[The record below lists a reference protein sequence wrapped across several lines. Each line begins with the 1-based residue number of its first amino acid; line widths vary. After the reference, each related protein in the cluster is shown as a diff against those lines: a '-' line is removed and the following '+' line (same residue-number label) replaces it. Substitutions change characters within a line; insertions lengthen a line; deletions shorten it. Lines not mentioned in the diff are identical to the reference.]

1 MKANLWAL
9 ALLLPLT
16 LSLGCAASYK
26 ERINQQLWEREMRL
40 MEDCNYRLKWQ
51 IEDMQHALD
60 DANARIQTL
69 TKETGTLRDRGSST
83 GPDLTLP
90 PALRSPNGTGR
101 DSEAPTLPPRRTR
114 WTCSRAG
121 NLARVPRDARRP
133 CRQIPARP
141 RRSTGSTITMFR
153 RRVLQRLPAGNRCAE
168 DRLDPDANVERI
180 VLNPVAHRRRSTRK
194 INRHRAR

>member
-1 MKANLWAL
+1 MKTNPWAL
-9 ALLLPLT
+9 ALLLPLV
-16 LSLGCAASYK
+16 LSLGCAAAYK

-90 PALRSPNGTGR
+90 PALR
-101 DSEAPTLPPRRTR
+101 LPMGQAATAKRPHYPRHRAR

-121 NLARVPRDARRP
+121 NLTLVPRDVRRP
-133 CRQIPARP
+133 CRQIPVRP

-153 RRVLQRLPAGNRCAE
+153 RRVSHRPPAGNRA
-168 DRLDPDANVERI
+168 PRI
-180 VLNPVAHRRRSTRK
+180 ASIRMPTLNELF
-194 INRHRAR
+194 